1 MDNPETQTTLVKRN
15 RTMTNK
21 IKKHSTESLKDEQ
34 YGGETFEKTKG
45 ATQNGQFRDTD
56 NTSPK
61 KQNEK
66 KKRKNITQQR
76 VKKVRNMG
84 VKR

>member
-1 MDNPETQTTLVKRN
+1 
-15 RTMTNK
+15 MTNK
-21 IKKHSTESLKDEQ
+21 IKKHSTESLKGE

-45 ATQNGQFRDTD
+45 ATQ
-56 NTSPK
+56 K
-61 KQNEK
+61 KEAERRK
-66 KKRKNITQQR
+66 KKKKITQQS